1 MDELKQRAETQLGII
16 ELTYSIKILNKEE
29 IVSLIAGKLKD
40 KRQILMVCTS
50 LNSWIASS
58 DIRGDAAIPID
69 IVLSFID
76 AAN

>member
-1 MDELKQRAETQLGII
+1 MDELKQRAETQLSLI
-16 ELTYSIKILNKEE
+16 ELTYSTKILNKEE
-29 IVSLIAGKLKD
+29 IVSVIAGKLKD

-58 DIRGDAAIPID
+58 DIKGDTVIPID
-69 IVLSFID
+69 IVLSYID

>member
-16 ELTYSIKILNKEE
+16 ESAYSIKILNKGE

-50 LNSWIASS
+50 LNSWIASN
-58 DIRGDAAIPID
+58 DIRGEAVIPIN
-69 IVLSFID
+69 IVLSYID